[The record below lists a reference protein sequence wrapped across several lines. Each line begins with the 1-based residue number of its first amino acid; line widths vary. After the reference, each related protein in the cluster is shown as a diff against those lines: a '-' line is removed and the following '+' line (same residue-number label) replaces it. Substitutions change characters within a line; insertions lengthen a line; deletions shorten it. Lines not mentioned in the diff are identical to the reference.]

1 MLPNHHSQIHPSQ
14 SLHNPTKNDKQ
25 ILNSLMLV
33 LDYVNY
39 IVKSIKKI
47 EEAKC
52 NIMPSNM
59 KIIIIY
65 MMMQEVLKMIN
76 LH

>member
-1 MLPNHHSQIHPSQ
+1 
-14 SLHNPTKNDKQ
+14 
-25 ILNSLMLV
+25 MLV

-59 KIIIIY
+59 KIILVY
-65 MMMQEVLKMIN
+65 MMMQGVIKMIN
-76 LH
+76 VHEKII